1 MRVNGISR
9 GLALRE
15 GFQVIRRQLQGTGNT
30 GIDVIALLEV
40 NVFEKVSAHA
50 ACGMESPYMSMPAR
64 WGMVPST
71 GINRLRRYSS
81 MLGSICGGTV
91 EPMLTV

>member
-1 MRVNGISR
+1 MPLLRPSRAAGPAGDVRVNGISR

-50 ACGMESPYMSMPAR
+50 ACGDGVAVHVDAGQVGDGALHR
-64 WGMVPST
+64 H
-71 GINRLRRYSS
+71 
-81 MLGSICGGTV
+81 
-91 EPMLTV
+91 